1 MVEFLRGQ
9 WKDLTNMIDPFSI
22 MLMEGFFVVPL
33 VMAALFYPLQ
43 VLIGVSRCCS
53 WASRSS
59 RRSSGCGTIRITRS
73 AANPRRAGTYRSD
86 LK

>member
-33 VMAALFYPLQ
+33 VMAALFYPLE
-43 VLIGVSRCCS
+43 VLIGVV
-53 WASRSS
+53 AVLLL
-59 RRSSGCGTIRITRS
+59 GLAVFETIEWMRHHPHH
-73 AANPRRAGTYRSD
+73 AKHRRADTGWH
-86 LK
+86 LPL

>member
-1 MVEFLRGQ
+1 MVEFFRGQ

-43 VLIGVSRCCS
+43 VLIGVVAVLLLGLAVFETIEWMRHHPHH
-53 WASRSS
+53 AKQ
-59 RRSSGCGTIRITRS
+59 RRPDTGWHL
-73 AANPRRAGTYRSD
+73 P
-86 LK
+86 L

>member
-33 VMAALFYPLQ
+33 VMAALF
-43 VLIGVSRCCS
+43 
-53 WASRSS
+53 
-59 RRSSGCGTIRITRS
+59 TRS
-73 AANPRRAGTYRSD
+73 
-86 LK
+86 KC

>member
-1 MVEFLRGQ
+1 MVDFLRGQ

-43 VLIGVSRCCS
+43 VLIGVVAVLLLGLAVFETIEWMRHHPHHPKH
-53 WASRSS
+53 
-59 RRSSGCGTIRITRS
+59 RRPDTGWHL
-73 AANPRRAGTYRSD
+73 P
-86 LK
+86 L

>member
-33 VMAALFYPLQ
+33 VMAAMFYPLQ
-43 VLIGVSRCCS
+43 VLVGVVAVLLVGLAAFETIEWMRHHPHH
-53 WASRSS
+53 AKHRHTSS
-59 RRSSGCGTIRITRS
+59 S
-73 AANPRRAGTYRSD
+73 NWHYP
-86 LK
+86 L

>member
-33 VMAALFYPLQ
+33 VMAALFYPLE
-43 VLIGVSRCCS
+43 VLIGVVAVLLVGLAIFETIEWMRHHPHH
-53 WASRSS
+53 AKHRDT
-59 RRSSGCGTIRITRS
+59 SGWHL
-73 AANPRRAGTYRSD
+73 P
-86 LK
+86 L

>member
-1 MVEFLRGQ
+1 MVEFVRGQ

-43 VLIGVSRCCS
+43 VLIGVVAVLLLGLAVFETIEWMRHHPHH
-53 WASRSS
+53 AKQ
-59 RRSSGCGTIRITRS
+59 RRPDTGWHL
-73 AANPRRAGTYRSD
+73 P
-86 LK
+86 L